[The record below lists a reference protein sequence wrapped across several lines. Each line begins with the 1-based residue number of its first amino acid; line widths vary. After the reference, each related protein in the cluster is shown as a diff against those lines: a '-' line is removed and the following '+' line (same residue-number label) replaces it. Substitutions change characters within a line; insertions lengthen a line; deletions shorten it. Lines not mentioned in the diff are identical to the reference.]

1 MLRLESEQVTILFI
15 VHLGFKISISTLK
28 IRVLVTFTMVMIIK
42 VYKDK
47 WNSKDIKST
56 KLNSGIND
64 INLFIFIK
72 YLLFTFFKKIF

>member
-1 MLRLESEQVTILFI
+1 
-15 VHLGFKISISTLK
+15 
-28 IRVLVTFTMVMIIK
+28 MVMIIK

-72 YLLFTFFKKIF
+72 YLLFTFFLKDILTK